1 MVGSRDSVAGP
12 NVVLNTIVAEAF
24 KEACDILEVADDF
37 EMALHNRIKYNIRSC
52 HRISGTNHTEFKFI
66 SRKCKRR
73 STVSVRCIFREIRKC
88 TNTGL
93 QLSAFNA
100 PRSLSGIY
108 KLLHYIF

>member
-1 MVGSRDSVAGP
+1 MLCGIFFNKIVKRHLKIVCCFKDIAGF
-12 NVVLNTIVAEAF
+12 LKCF
-24 KEACDILEVADDF
+24 C
-37 EMALHNRIKYNIRSC
+37 HNRIKYNIRSC

-73 STVSVRCIFREIRKC
+73 STVSVRRIFREIRKC

-93 QLSAFNA
+93 QLAAFNA